1 MQYESLGDQNRK
13 NDVSF
18 AGMLDE
24 INQSAKRGTRP
35 EPEHQTIDPTLKRG
49 IEAHEHKR
57 PQ

>member
-24 INQSAKRGTRP
+24 INQSAKRGARP
-35 EPEHQTIDPTLKRG
+35 EPEHQTIDPKLNRG